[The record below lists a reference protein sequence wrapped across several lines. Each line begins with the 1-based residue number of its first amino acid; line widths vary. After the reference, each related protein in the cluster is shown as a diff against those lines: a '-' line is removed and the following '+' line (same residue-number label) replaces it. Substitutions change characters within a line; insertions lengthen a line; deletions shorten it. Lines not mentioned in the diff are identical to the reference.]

1 MKEQDKTP
9 AEQLSDVEICN
20 LPKFRAVIVKIIKDT
35 GKRMEAQIR
44 KRQETFNK
52 A

>member
-9 AEQLSDVEICN
+9 EWLSDVEICN
-20 LPKFRAVIVKIIKDT
+20 LPKFRAMIVKIIKDT
-35 GKRMEAQIR
+35 GKRMETQIK
-44 KRQETFNK
+44 KRQEMLNK